1 MPPTFLIIGAQKA
14 ATTSLWAYLR
24 THPEVYLPD
33 YKEPGFFVAEMNWSR
48 GLDWYERLFDGAGDA
63 IARGEASPT
72 YTMYPFFDGVPERI
86 AAVMPDA
93 KLIYVLRD
101 PIERMR
107 SMYVQLLADG
117 TERRPM
123 KDALL
128 YDSRYAVLSSY
139 ALQLER
145 YFACFCRSQIL
156 LLTSEELHDRR
167 EEVMRRVC
175 AFLGVDPGAPMNLSD
190 ECNCSQGKRVPT
202 ALGRLLTPMTTERH
216 PHARHQIACHWRH
229 RLLSRA
235 IPPEATFVSDELRHQ
250 LADVVGPD
258 VERLA
263 PWMGLSFTGWG
274 LVARP
279 AVGCQHQVL
288 RSGLAWPGP
297 PTAPAADL
305 EAAV

>member
-24 THPEVYLPD
+24 SHPEVYMPD
-33 YKEPGFFVAEMNWSR
+33 YKEPGYFVAEMNWSR
-48 GLDWYERLFDGAGDA
+48 GPGWYESLFAGAGDA

-72 YTMYPFFDGVPERI
+72 YTMYPYFDGVPERI
-86 AAVMPDA
+86 ANVMPDA

-101 PIERMR
+101 PVERMR

-117 TERRPM
+117 SERRPM

-156 LLTSEELHDRR
+156 LLTSEELHDHRV
-167 EEVMRRVC
+167 EVMRRVC
-175 AFLGVDPGAPMNLSD
+175 GFLGVDPGAPMNLSG
-190 ECNCSQGKRVPT
+190 ESNSSEGKRVPT
-202 ALGRLLTPMTTERH
+202 AVGRLLTPLATERH
-216 PHARHQIACHWRH
+216 PHVRNRIACHWRH
-229 RLLSRA
+229 PLLTRA
-235 IPPEATFVSDELRHQ
+235 ISPEATCLSEELRRE

-263 PWMGLSFTGWG
+263 SWMGPSFSGWG
-274 LVARP
+274 LLARP

-288 RSGLAWPGP
+288 RAELAS
-297 PTAPAADL
+297 ASLDAAS
-305 EAAV
+305 AAVVEAL